1 MDDSEHRGD
10 DGAPAAAAPRR
21 RKGNAQLR
29 ALARDHVEAAVAALV
44 AVMSDP
50 NASPAARV
58 SAAGALLSWGYGK
71 WAQAAASGDKGR
83 APPERVVRLAWG
95 DGTF

>member
-1 MDDSEHRGD
+1 MDNVHRRR
-10 DGAPAAAAPRR
+10 DGASAAPAPRR
-21 RKGNAQLR
+21 RKGNTQLR
-29 ALARDHVEAAVAALV
+29 ALARDHVEAAIAALV

-50 NASPAARV
+50 EASPAARV

-71 WAQAAASGDKGR
+71 WAQAASGDKGR

>member
-1 MDDSEHRGD
+1 MDDSE
-10 DGAPAAAAPRR
+10 PRRRVR

-29 ALARDHVEAAVAALV
+29 TLARDHVEAAIAALV

-50 NASPAARV
+50 QASPAARV

-71 WAQAAASGDKGR
+71 WAQTTGGDK
-83 APPERVVRLAWG
+83 AKPAPERLVRLTWG

>member
-1 MDDSEHRGD
+1 
-10 DGAPAAAAPRR
+10 
-21 RKGNAQLR
+21 
-29 ALARDHVEAAVAALV
+29 
-44 AVMSDP
+44 MSDP
-50 NASPAARV
+50 DASPAARV

-71 WAQAAASGDKGR
+71 WAQAATSGEKGR

>member
-1 MDDSEHRGD
+1 MDDSEHRRP

-29 ALARDHVEAAVAALV
+29 ALARDHVEAAIAALV

-71 WAQAAASGDKGR
+71 WAQAASGDKGR

>member
-1 MDDSEHRGD
+1 MDDSEHRDSD
-10 DGAPAAAAPRR
+10 DAPAAAVPRR

-50 NASPAARV
+50 EASPAARV

-71 WAQAAASGDKGR
+71 WAQAASGDKGR

>member
-1 MDDSEHRGD
+1 MDDSEQPGR
-10 DGAPAAAAPRR
+10 DGKPARIARRR
-21 RKGNAQLR
+21 RKGDAQLR

-44 AVMSDP
+44 AVMSDS
-50 NASPAARV
+50 NATPAARV

-71 WAQAAASGDKGR
+71 WAQTAGGDKGR
-83 APPERVVRLAWG
+83 ATPERVVRLAWG